1 MSKLDETGT
10 IIDKEITKTGR
21 NKNDLGQI
29 LQWVYY
35 DSRALTTQLSG
46 QNLYALGFWT
56 I

>member
-10 IIDKEITKTGR
+10 IIDKEITMTGR

-35 DSRALTTQLSG
+35 GSRALTTIWPKPICSWL
-46 QNLYALGFWT
+46 LDH
-56 I
+56 II